1 MKSIRAISALL
12 LLTFFASV
20 ETGAD
25 TYRVSRQA
33 QWDEWKF
40 PKGVLDFVPEGLT
53 LTRFDR
59 NINAALNAVEFTHA
73 LAGNNET
80 NGGVWAVGSNARTAA
95 RVIDGDETTYWQP
108 SQGDDLED
116 WWIQVDLGRAV
127 PVTGIRVVF
136 PDEEGAKPPRQFRL
150 FASDGERVSQRA
162 DLFSFEMLGGTSRY
176 NEETVFEFVPETLS
190 ATAHRFLRDAT
201 VPPDTTFGTNY
212 RSLQYI
218 RLRIDE
224 KTEDAAVAEIEAYTF
239 GSNIALQTIER
250 GGSVLEA
257 SGRGEVLVDGD
268 FNTAWSQSIRGQDI
282 VFVWDLGATFW
293 MERLLMLGASAAGT
307 LHGSQTHVTR
317 INDHSLRVS
326 TGERTFSG
334 ELNWELVRDV
344 VPRGSSFR
352 DIQYLFDPPRAVR
365 YFAAVWPNRANGNMA
380 DMVAIPA
387 GHVASVE
394 MESNFIDLGEFAGDN
409 RSKQI
414 VGIYWDGD
422 VPPGSNVQ
430 LRTRTGHKLTNVV
443 TYFHKNGD
451 LLSGAEEYYALN
463 KFVRGDTIAFLDA
476 GEDWSPWSSLYQEQ
490 GQSLSPSPRRFL
502 QMKLVVNS
510 EQPDVAPVLSSLDVE
525 FTDAILRGAQ
535 GEIHPKE
542 AEPVFPEEFSLNLWG
557 DYAEGG
563 SFDQILIETPSQVD
577 PDALE
582 VFVRGVR
589 VEPSAVN
596 STPDS
601 LWIQLPNAVSDN
613 DDTVSVNFVVA
624 IDQNP
629 TIFNSFIG
637 STERGELWQFV
648 NQAEGVPH
656 ATEVFFPSVPK
667 SGELLG
673 DFTIEPPVA
682 TPNGDGIGE
691 EARISFALLNVDVV
705 PEVMVYTMAGNLV
718 GELEGARGS
727 AGRYEF
733 TWNGR
738 DGSGNVALP
747 GIYLVRIRVATQA
760 EEQQLTRIIGLA
772 Y

>member
-1 MKSIRAISALL
+1 MKSIRWCSASL
-12 LLTFFASV
+12 LLTLSV
-20 ETGAD
+20 PIDTGGD
-25 TYRVSRQA
+25 TYRVNRQS
-33 QWDEWKF
+33 QWEEWKF
-40 PKGVLDFVPEGLT
+40 PKGVLEFVPEGLT
-53 LTRFDR
+53 LTRYDR
-59 NINAALNAVEFTHA
+59 NINAALNATEFTHA

-80 NGGVWAVGSNARTAA
+80 NGGVWAVGSNARTADQ
-95 RVIDGDETTYWQP
+95 VIDGDATTWWYPNQ
-108 SQGDDLED
+108 SDDLED

-127 PVTGIRVVF
+127 PVTSIRVVF
-136 PDEEGAKPPRQFRL
+136 PDEERARPPRQFRL
-150 FASDGERVSQRA
+150 FASDGERISQGA

-176 NEETVFEFVPETLS
+176 NEETVVEFVPATLS
-190 ATAHRFLRDAT
+190 ATANRFLRDAT
-201 VPPDTTFGTNY
+201 VPPDTTFGTSY

-250 GGSVLEA
+250 GGSVVEA

-282 VFVWDLGATFW
+282 IFVWDLGATFW

-352 DIQYLFDPPRAVR
+352 DIQYLFDPPKAVR

-414 VGIYWDGD
+414 EGIYWEGD
-422 VPPGSNVQ
+422 FPPGSNVQ
-430 LRTRTGHKLTNVV
+430 LRTRTGHQLTNVV
-443 TYFHKNGD
+443 TYYHKNGD

-463 KFVRGDTIAFLDA
+463 KFVRGDTVAFLDA
-476 GEDWSPWSSLYQEQ
+476 GEDWSPWSSLYLER

-510 EQPDVAPVLSSLDVE
+510 EEPDVAPVLGSLDVE

-535 GEIHPKE
+535 AEIHPKE
-542 AEPVFPEEFSLNLWG
+542 AEPVLPEEFSLKLWG
-557 DYAEGG
+557 DYGEGG

-577 PDALE
+577 RVDLE
-582 VFVRGVR
+582 VFVRGVEVR
-589 VEPSAVN
+589 PSAVKA
-596 STPDS
+596 TPDS
-601 LWIQLPNAVSDN
+601 LWIQLQDAISDN
-613 DDTVSVNFVVA
+613 ADTISVNFVAA
-624 IDQNP
+624 IDRNP

-637 STERGELWQFV
+637 SSERGDLWQFV

-673 DFTIEPPVA
+673 DFAIEPPIA

-691 EARISFALLNVDVV
+691 EARISFALLNVEVV
-705 PEVMVYTMAGNLV
+705 PEVTIFTMGGNLV
-718 GELEGARGS
+718 GELEGSRGS
-727 AGRYEF
+727 AGRFEYS
-733 TWNGR
+733 WSGR
-738 DGSGNVALP
+738 DGSGKVVPP
-747 GIYLVRIRVATQA
+747 GIYLVRVRVATQA
-760 EEQQLTRIIGLA
+760 EEQQLTRIVGLA